1 MRFLPRGVCV
11 KSDLFVL
18 SCLYTSFSS
27 TCIVFV
33 LSLSCFY
40 LFFSCY
46 CLSLVKLQ
54 PFWQFNGD
62 LGKMVAIL
70 REIADSGQF
79 RETDTWFRYISD
91 VCKAQK
97 ATIKGNAR
105 AMRWAESSKRLNTCL
120 LMQGGPRCL
129 RLLKNIG
136 LKPFSF

>member
-1 MRFLPRGVCV
+1 MYCLCAVFILFL
-11 KSDLFVL
+11 SILLVL
-18 SCLYTSFSS
+18 LSFSCKIA
-27 TCIVFV
+27 TI
-33 LSLSCFY
+33 L
-40 LFFSCY
+40 
-46 CLSLVKLQ
+46 
-54 PFWQFNGD
+54 QFNGD